1 MANWVRANYRQAI
14 ELLRDDKLVWSPDMD
29 TIRKELAD
37 VFEEHL
43 IEGDFSFGTLNYLAE
58 TLLKEEND
66 LAI

>member
-1 MANWVRANYRQAI
+1 
-14 ELLRDDKLVWSPDMD
+14 MD

-43 IEGDFSFGTLNYLAE
+43 IDGDFSYGTLNYLAE
-58 TLLKEEND
+58 TLLKEENN

>member
-1 MANWVRANYRQAI
+1 MGNWVRANYRQAI

>member
-1 MANWVRANYRQAI
+1 MANWVRANYRQAV
-14 ELLRDDKLVWSPDMD
+14 ELLRDDKLVWSSDMD
-29 TIRKELAD
+29 AIRKELAD

-43 IEGDFSFGTLNYLAE
+43 IEADFSFSTLNYLAE